1 MLLDFPNVPFLHAR
15 RAPVIGVGGE
25 KNTMILGRPLRTPS
39 GEKARSDLEYLGVVK
54 TYLEKLFQ
62 KPPYR
67 LEVLDALDAR
77 PELAHL
83 DQRSTGNDTTPP
95 EVDYLHEKFPAK

>member
-1 MLLDFPNVPFLHAR
+1 
-15 RAPVIGVGGE
+15 
-25 KNTMILGRPLRTPS
+25 MILGRPLRTPS

-83 DQRSTGNDTTPP
+83 DQRSTPTEVRTTA
-95 EVDYLHEKFPAK
+95 VRKLRHSAGGGCTAYVQNT